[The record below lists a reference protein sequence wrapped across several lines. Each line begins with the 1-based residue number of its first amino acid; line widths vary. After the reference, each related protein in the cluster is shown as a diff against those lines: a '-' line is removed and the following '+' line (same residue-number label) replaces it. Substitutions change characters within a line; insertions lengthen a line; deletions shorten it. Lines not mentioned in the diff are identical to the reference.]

1 MNLYQPWVKWAF
13 LQGASGSA
21 SRLMQ
26 KVIGKVSENLPH
38 TVYSTLIIGVI
49 QALGGLL
56 IARAR
61 KTPLGLRG
69 RLLAGSVCFGILA
82 VVNTVLSF
90 MTFVPRNGV
99 VADVGVA
106 TLIVTL
112 SIVPGAF
119 IDILIFRRHLNVVQ
133 WLGVVL
139 SIIAGWAVLN
149 APSLEQVK
157 HLPLWVW
164 IALANAFFVAVNQGL
179 SQWIWDID
187 PWLKNL
193 WVGVTTIVVS
203 AVAFLLLSSPGEI
216 AGYRLVVKLSATSVL
231 IGLAVIALI
240 ACNVMAFRNKAQIT
254 EKKVVFNGSWLILT
268 MLGGVAFFGEALTG
282 WKIAGIALFLVGY
295 WLTQIKKL

>member
-38 TVYSTLIIGVI
+38 TVYSTLIVGLI

-56 IARAR
+56 IARSR
-61 KTPLGLRG
+61 KTPLVIRG
-69 RLLAGSVCFGILA
+69 RLLAGAVAFGVLA
-82 VVNTVLSF
+82 VINTVLSF
-90 MTFVPRNGV
+90 MTFVPRGGV

-119 IDILIFRRHLNVVQ
+119 IDILIFRRHLNIIQ

-139 SIIAGWAVLN
+139 SIVAGWAVLN
-149 APSLEQVK
+149 APSLEEALR
-157 HLPLWVW
+157 LPVWVW
-164 IALANAFFVAVNQGL
+164 LALTNAFFVAVNQGI

-203 AVAFLLLSSPGEI
+203 GIAFLFLSSPAEI
-216 AGYRLVVKLSATSVL
+216 ASYRLVMRLSATAVL

-268 MLGGVAFFGEALTG
+268 MLGGVAFFGEPLTS
-282 WKIAGIALFLVGY
+282 WKVIGIALFLAGY
-295 WLTQIKKL
+295 WLTQVKRA